1 MRLIID
7 NREHALYEKCE
18 LIITNNP
25 GYTTVESAVLPI
37 GDILVKTD
45 EGKDVMIVERKTLSD
60 LLASIKDGR
69 YEEQSHR
76 LKYASGFPAHNVVY
90 IIEGMLST
98 LRTFMEKKLVISA
111 IASLNYFK
119 GFSVFRTSGV
129 QETADTL
136 IYMADKIDRNFMK
149 GILPSYLL
157 PDISNTF
164 TPNQLTSEARGE
176 AKSEAKEG
184 EAKEGEEKGE
194 AKEGEVKSEAKEG
207 EGDEEKKGEEMK
219 QESQKSYSGFV
230 KTIKKENI
238 TQENIGEIMLC
249 QIPGIS
255 SIYAQAI
262 LKFFGGFSKMIELV
276 KLDTAKFDDISYETK
291 GKIRRIPKTC
301 GEQIKKFVA
310 GI

>member
-45 EGKDVMIVERKTLSD
+45 EGKDVMIVERKTLAD

-164 TPNQLTSEARGE
+164 TPNQL
-176 AKSEAKEG
+176 KSEAKEG
-184 EAKEGEEKGE
+184 EAKSEAKGEAKEDEAKGE
-194 AKEGEVKSEAKEG
+194 AKEGEAKSEVKEAENPTG
-207 EGDEEKKGEEMK
+207 GS
-219 QESQKSYSGFV
+219 ESQKSYSGFV

-291 GKIRRIPKTC
+291 GKMRRIPKTC

>member
-45 EGKDVMIVERKTLSD
+45 EGKDVMIVERKTLAD

-164 TPNQLTSEARGE
+164 TPNQLTSEAKECETKSETKSEAKGE
-176 AKSEAKEG
+176 AKSG
-184 EAKEGEEKGE
+184 EAKEGET
-194 AKEGEVKSEAKEG
+194 KSEAKECDNPTG
-207 EGDEEKKGEEMK
+207 GS
-219 QESQKSYSGFV
+219 ESQKSYSGFV

-276 KLDTAKFDDISYETK
+276 KLETVKFDDISYETK
-291 GKIRRIPKTC
+291 GKMRRIPKTC

>member
-45 EGKDVMIVERKTLSD
+45 EGKDVMIVERKTLAD

-164 TPNQLTSEARGE
+164 TPNQLKSEAKEDETRGE
-176 AKSEAKEG
+176 AKSEAKG
-184 EAKEGEEKGE
+184 EAKSEAKGE
-194 AKEGEVKSEAKEG
+194 AKSEAKGEAKSEAKEAENPTG
-207 EGDEEKKGEEMK
+207 GS
-219 QESQKSYSGFV
+219 ESQKSYSGFV

-276 KLDTAKFDDISYETK
+276 KLETAKFDDISYETK
-291 GKIRRIPKTC
+291 GKMRRIPKTC

>member
-45 EGKDVMIVERKTLSD
+45 EGKDVMIVERKTLAD

-164 TPNQLTSEARGE
+164 TPNQLTSEAKEGE
-176 AKSEAKEG
+176 AKSEAKEDETKG
-184 EAKEGEEKGE
+184 ETKGE
-194 AKEGEVKSEAKEG
+194 AKEG
-207 EGDEEKKGEEMK
+207 DEEKKCEEMK

-291 GKIRRIPKTC
+291 GKMRRIPKTC
-301 GEQIKKFVA
+301 GEQIKKFVE

>member
-37 GDILVKTD
+37 GDILIKTD
-45 EGKDVMIVERKTLSD
+45 EGKDVMIVERKTLAD

-164 TPNQLTSEARGE
+164 TPNQLKSE

-184 EAKEGEEKGE
+184 EAKGEVKDE
-194 AKEGEVKSEAKEG
+194 AKECENPTGGS
-207 EGDEEKKGEEMK
+207 
-219 QESQKSYSGFV
+219 ESQKSYSGFV

-276 KLDTAKFDDISYETK
+276 KLETAKFDDISYETK